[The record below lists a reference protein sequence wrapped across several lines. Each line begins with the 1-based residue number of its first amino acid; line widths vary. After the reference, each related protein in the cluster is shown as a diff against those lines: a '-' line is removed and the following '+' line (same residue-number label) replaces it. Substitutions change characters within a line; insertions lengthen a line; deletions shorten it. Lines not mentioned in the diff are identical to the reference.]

1 MRVRAVSWQPRALE
15 RPSLWQMN
23 RKLHLEQKGCKSR
36 DAAVGGHCSG
46 GRRRRTGGARLD
58 AGALMNEM
66 LIAKEVLKFAI
77 SR

>member
-36 DAAVGGHCSG
+36 LLEDNAAAAGG
-46 GRRRRTGGARLD
+46 GRGTRLD
-58 AGALMNEM
+58 AGVLMNEM